1 MANDSVRATGAALR
15 DVDNR
20 SPSAQQDC
28 SDVVHISVF
37 FDGTGNNKD
46 VDEAK
51 KKWSNVA
58 RIWRSARMFS
68 DANINAYPVYVSGVG
83 TPFNGKPLFGG
94 EEKIIAIEDSEWF
107 GAAGGAGGTRRL
119 NFGQQQV
126 NDALRSA
133 LLSRAKTLG
142 GQVARY
148 ADAGKQ
154 QSFADVHK
162 ALGEHRLIKQ
172 INISIYGFSRGAALA
187 RAFCNQWLWQCKESR
202 GQLSYESY
210 PIRFVFLGLFDTVA
224 SFGLPATNTANTFQ
238 YGGFKGRDLVVD
250 TRVERCVHYVAAHE
264 LRFSFPVDLI
274 RRDGALVGNW
284 LEKTYPGVHSDIGG
298 GYEPREQGI
307 DDNYARIP
315 MRDMMREAQLHGSRI
330 LGYEA
335 LSKNS
340 AYKALFQERFECK
353 PETESAFKAYAAI
366 CSPSGTIEQQMQ
378 KHMAQLYSAHGTLH
392 RNGGESVT
400 QRVHREGASW
410 SRLAPAD
417 MAKELENYHRAT
429 QALSSPAKLAM
440 RTAVNPTYALR
451 KGGYALWISP
461 KHWQLEAWNQ
471 KADAGVMNFIHTY
484 VHDSKAGFL
493 NNAEPFSYFS
503 KRGVS
508 ESSRSVQ
515 GWFEDNVARPA
526 GQAFEATVDAASR
539 GVEKGAQVAKKA
551 QEAAVEKAQQAKEL
565 AVETANQV
573 QQATVEAGRKVQQA
587 AQSSAD
593 ALSRGTQEAISI
605 VKQAWNYLY

>member
-1 MANDSVRATGAALR
+1 MANDNISACSAALR
-15 DVDNR
+15 DVENT
-20 SPSAQQDC
+20 PVSAHQDC
-28 SDVVHISVF
+28 SDVIHISVF

-46 VDEAK
+46 VDEAT

-58 RIWRSARMFS
+58 RIWRAAQQMVKPGSP
-68 DANINAYPVYVSGVG
+68 NYTVYVSGVG

-94 EEKIIAIEDSEWF
+94 DEKLIAFEDSSVP
-107 GAAGGAGGTRRL
+107 GAAGGAGGSRRL

-133 LLSRAKTLG
+133 LLGKARTLG

-154 QSFADVHK
+154 QSFADVNK
-162 ALGEHRLIKQ
+162 ALGQHRLIKQ

-202 GQLSYESY
+202 GQLSYEGY
-210 PIRFVFLGLFDTVA
+210 PVRFVFLGLFDTVA

-307 DDNYARIP
+307 DDNYARVP
-315 MRDMMREAQLHGSRI
+315 MRDMMREGQLHGSRI
-330 LGYEA
+330 VGYEEI
-335 LSKNS
+335 STR
-340 AYKALFQERFECK
+340 YPQIFQERFECK
-353 PETESAFKAYAAI
+353 PETEAAFKAYTAV

-400 QRVHREGASW
+400 QRVHQEGASW
-410 SRLAPAD
+410 SRLAPDD
-417 MAKELENYHRAT
+417 MAKELDNYHRAV
-429 QALSSPAKLAM
+429 QALRSPVKLAM
-440 RTAVNPTYALR
+440 RTAVNPTYALK
-451 KGGYALWISP
+451 KGAYALWISP
-461 KHWQLEAWNQ
+461 KPWQLDAWNQ
-471 KADAGVMNFIHTY
+471 TAKAGVMNFIHTY

-526 GQAFEATVDAASR
+526 GQAYEATVDAASR
-539 GVEKGAQVAKKA
+539 GIEKGAEVAKKA
-551 QEAAVEKAQQAKEL
+551 QEAAIAKAQQAKEL
-565 AVETANQV
+565 AVETASQV
-573 QQATVEAGRKVQQA
+573 QQATAEAAKKVQHA
-587 AQSSAD
+587 AQSSAQT
-593 ALSRGTQEAISI
+593 LSRGTQEAISI